1 MPLDSGFNHLNQFLL
16 RPSYSSVFHPSL
28 DNRVITMFAWSPL
41 SETVLNTMQMR
52 NNPAKGKLLLARM
65 SKFLPLCK
73 AHQAFF
79 SAPGSFIDLTS
90 GRQTL
95 TNTARLFCHRP
106 AGVFIVLV
114 YLWSLGLAL
123 VNTISITSCWNNLW
137 REGTWNHPGEHV
149 RAFYCANLLLNR
161 K

>member
-1 MPLDSGFNHLNQFLL
+1 MPLDSRFNHTRTSYLL
-16 RPSYSSVFHPSL
+16 RSSNSVFHPSL
-28 DNRVITMFAWSPL
+28 DNRVMTMFAWSPL
-41 SETVLNTMQMR
+41 SKTVLNTIQMR

-73 AHQAFF
+73 PHQAFF
-79 SAPGSFIDLTS
+79 SASGFIDLTS

-106 AGVFIVLV
+106 AGVFIMLV

-123 VNTISITSCWNNLW
+123 VNTISITSCWNKLW
-137 REGTWNHPGEHV
+137 MEGTWNRPGEHV